1 MPRTRQDD
9 LDAIARLPAV
19 DKILRVVART
29 TGMRFTAIARVTET
43 HWTACA
49 VHDEIDFGL
58 KPGGDLVL
66 DTTICDEIRQ
76 HHEPV
81 MFGQASAD
89 PHWSQHHT
97 PRMYGLESYISVP
110 IFRRDGTFFG
120 TLCAIDPK
128 PANLDDPTILETFQL
143 CTDLIAAQLEQDERM
158 HATEAALV
166 DAEALAH
173 WREQFI
179 AILGHDLR
187 SPLMS
192 LTVGTHMLS
201 LAPLDAQWQGQVQRM
216 ARSCERMTGLID
228 DLLDLARSRLG
239 EGIPVALVRDGEL
252 AASFLQVVEEV
263 RGGNP
268 SHPIRAKLS
277 LDQAVLCD
285 RRRLSQLLANLLVNA
300 TTHGAARAPI
310 DVAADIVDGALVVS
324 VANEGTPIADA
335 DRARLFQPYVRV
347 APGDGQGGLGL
358 GLYIAAEIARAHGGT
373 LTVQSSEADGTRFV
387 FRMPVEAVA
396 VATAP

>member
-19 DKILRVVART
+19 DKILRVVARA
-29 TGMRFTAIARVTET
+29 TGMRFTAVARVTDTE
-43 HWTACA
+43 WIACA

-58 KPGGDLVL
+58 KPGGALEL
-66 DTTICDEIRQ
+66 GTTICNEIRQ
-76 HHEPV
+76 HREPV
-81 MFGQASAD
+81 IFGHASAD

-97 PRMYGLESYISVP
+97 PRIYGLESYISVP

-120 TLCAIDPK
+120 TLCAIDPQ
-128 PANLDDPTILETFQL
+128 PAKLDDPTILETFQL

-252 AASFLQVVEEV
+252 EASFAQVVEEV
-263 RGGNP
+263 RGGHP
-268 SHPIRAKLS
+268 SHAIRAALT
-277 LDQAVLCD
+277 LDQDVLCD

-300 TTHGAARAPI
+300 ATHGAQASPI
-310 DVAADIVDGALVVS
+310 DVAADIVENVLVVS
-324 VANEGTPIADA
+324 VANTGTPIADA

-373 LTVQSSEADGTRFV
+373 LTVQSSADDGTRFE
-387 FRMPVEAVA
+387 FRMPMDAAVVTA
-396 VATAP
+396 AT

>member
-29 TGMRFTAIARVTET
+29 TGMRFTAVARVTDT

-58 KPGGDLVL
+58 EPGGELVL
-66 DTTICDEIRQ
+66 ETTICNEIRQ
-76 HHEPV
+76 HRAPV
-81 MFGQASAD
+81 IFGQASAD
-89 PHWSQHHT
+89 PHWAQHHT
-97 PRMYGLESYISVP
+97 PKMYGLESYISVP
-110 IFRRDGTFFG
+110 IFRHDGSFFG

-128 PANLDDPTILETFQL
+128 PANLDDPLILETLQL
-143 CTDLIAAQLEQDERM
+143 YADLIAAQLEQDDRM

-166 DAEALAH
+166 DAQALAH

-201 LAPLDAQWQGQVQRM
+201 LAPLDAQWQAQVQRM
-216 ARSCERMTGLID
+216 GRSCERMTGLID
-228 DLLDLARSRLG
+228 DLLDLARTRLG
-239 EGIPVALVRDGEL
+239 DGIPVVLVRDDAL
-252 AASFLQVVEEV
+252 AASFAQVVEEV
-263 RGGNP
+263 RGGYP
-268 SHPIRAKLS
+268 SHAIRARLS
-277 LDQAVLCD
+277 LDQAVVCD

-300 TTHGAARAPI
+300 ATHGAPDAPI
-310 DVAADIVDGALVVS
+310 DVAADILDGALVVT
-324 VANEGTPIADA
+324 VANEGPAIADT

-373 LTVQSSEADGTRFV
+373 LSVQSSDADGTRFV
-387 FRMPVEAVA
+387 FRMPLAPEAVA
-396 VATAP
+396 IGG